1 MKNTERTKQQR
12 INDLTWDLVD
22 EIIGENVEEDLESCL
37 IYALLSIRN
46 LSGFHEERR
55 NERLEERE
63 DGIELADLTPVF
75 DGDLPEHVYERKLIV
90 FIETLLAEERERVVE
105 DIIRFV
111 EGESGRSGRKEILGF
126 LRGCLTS
133 SKDKE

>member
-55 NERLEERE
+55 NERRTENEYR
-63 DGIELADLTPVF
+63 
-75 DGDLPEHVYERKLIV
+75 
-90 FIETLLAEERERVVE
+90 
-105 DIIRFV
+105 
-111 EGESGRSGRKEILGF
+111 
-126 LRGCLTS
+126 
-133 SKDKE
+133 

>member
-63 DGIELADLTPVF
+63 DGMELANSKENYDNS
-75 DGDLPEHVYERKLIV
+75 
-90 FIETLLAEERERVVE
+90 
-105 DIIRFV
+105 DI
-111 EGESGRSGRKEILGF
+111 
-126 LRGCLTS
+126 
-133 SKDKE
+133 